1 MLTDPLRDLA
11 AAQPGIATYTEMLDG
26 GPLRPWVPLREIT
39 LRPAPQRIVPPAVE
53 AVERPADPGEGGTD
67 AQPRSG
73 HPGGPPA
80 ATHRHPPRLPG
91 TPMTRHLRHALVAS
105 AAALVAG
112 VTALLAL
119 AAAQE
124 AWTSRGAAVLLALAA
139 VWLSQGIRPLLT
151 HRRHHQ

>member
-1 MLTDPLRDLA
+1 
-11 AAQPGIATYTEMLDG
+11 
-26 GPLRPWVPLREIT
+26 
-39 LRPAPQRIVPPAVE
+39 
-53 AVERPADPGEGGTD
+53 
-67 AQPRSG
+67 
-73 HPGGPPA
+73 
-80 ATHRHPPRLPG
+80 
-91 TPMTRHLRHALVAS
+91 MTRHLRHALVAS

>member
-73 HPGGPPA
+73 HPA
-80 ATHRHPPRLPG
+80 RLPG

-139 VWLSQGIRPLLT
+139 VWLSQGIRPLLP